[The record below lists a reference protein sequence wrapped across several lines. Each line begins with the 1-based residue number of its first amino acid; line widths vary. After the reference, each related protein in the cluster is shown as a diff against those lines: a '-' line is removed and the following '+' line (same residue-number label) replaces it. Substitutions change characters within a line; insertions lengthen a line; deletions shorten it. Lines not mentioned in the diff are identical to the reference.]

1 MNENRNEKIE
11 KYIKEHRSFG
21 KSLEQMIAEGYN
33 AKVLDDEDI
42 NYVLSFNTGFNK
54 EKFESFVNKSE
65 KEEDTMNEEE
75 IKKHIKGI
83 EENKDVISDAVYNH
97 KPEVL
102 AKLYNDGILNDNDL
116 KILSDT
122 SEYKVDGVKTVDLY
136 NEVKTISEQ
145 NKKQENEEQNL
156 SDLFKNQPILDKPNV
171 EALSDGKDV
180 IPPVGG
186 EIIENN
192 EDNNRLKVDPNTV
205 AENMDKIKAA
215 EEFKKAQEKAREV
228 VTKKEDKKEYVK
240 SFLDAAE
247 EYKKAKE
254 AAEAKKIEEER
265 KKQERNKL
273 YTKSGNKDKAE
284 NKEEPKYLHPL
295 KSFKINYVEPELLNI
310 DNDTLNSNILS
321 GYVNNFK
328 AEKEKRLDSL
338 NISLS
343 NNEVEQEKIEEE
355 INDLNHEKAMLEDY
369 NENGCYEELK
379 AATMIENKFEKA
391 SASSKIKAKKK
402 ENEERINDINALLRE
417 KFSLSESLK
426 NSYKEL
432 EAEQHDLNLE
442 LESFANTDS
451 EEEFRKEQTRILTE
465 LNEAIAKLEEKDFPN
480 LDNAKEY
487 TETQKEKYGE
497 DAEPSFE
504 DIEDTKRVYDL
515 LNEEK
520 LLLIRRRTAY
530 ENLLGSEVLE
540 HVNLNNEE
548 LDELNLKI
556 EEEISKLD
564 KMTEEEQ
571 SASILSLASLVNK
584 RDNIK
589 NELRL
594 NNGDNSSVKEQVNNS
609 IKKIDEKLAKI
620 DEAIKTVDYQ
630 NLYNAEQNN
639 NDFGEIIPS
648 FIVTDLHD
656 KSFYNNIL
664 TAIEKKHNINDND
677 AKDLV
682 GKIRNIKY
690 DKSGKIDVEDELKV
704 KRIMNEYNLSLSE
717 VYKYKDNLI
726 NWDAINANEEFLNG
740 QKEKKYFSRKRIIDS
755 LSVEE
760 REELL
765 NVPLKDENGNDRKS
779 IPELRSLADKYQ
791 ISPYS
796 LYSYVKSRKRK
807 FIGPML
813 VIKEKAFESKY
824 FNTPKKRA
832 CIIAAVIGV
841 GIFIGTLINNHL
853 FDKNAKDAGRDAMD
867 ADNETKYEQEI
878 QAEDGLATGE
888 EVNEFEV
895 GGQTYTTGSH
905 GGGVTGTSNNTVN
918 TDAGGNVEVDEE
930 FDHTGDTGVV
940 DETDPDQKPD
950 VPVDPEDP
958 EISVELPYLEEGGM
972 WQMSDGF
979 IKYDGTVVY
988 TGSDG
993 KTYTAKLSPEYFTYV
1008 DGKMYLTEDVFNALS
1023 NNNASIVDT
1032 INKGEIVLDD
1042 VKETEQDSNTNNSQV
1057 NDNNNNNSS
1066 NTSVN
1071 ETVFV
1076 KPAPET
1082 PGVGENVYPSTPITS
1097 SEEDK
1102 VNTPEESNENFNSE
1116 LPDVN
1121 EELNQGN
1128 ITEEEANRAEDSV
1141 LDYLNKGNSAETT
1154 STVEEKSRVT
1164 DELKKLKEEAIKHQ
1178 EAQKAA
1184 ESYVQEDITQENITQ
1199 ENITQENITQEN
1211 TSGMSR

>member
-11 KYIKEHRSFG
+11 KYINEHRSFG

-54 EKFESFVNKSE
+54 EKFESFVNKNE

-75 IKKHIKGI
+75 IKKHINGI
-83 EENKDVISDAVYNH
+83 QENKDVISDAVYNH

-171 EALSDGKDV
+171 EALSDGKNV
-180 IPPVGG
+180 IPPVGR

-205 AENMDKIKAA
+205 AENMDKIRAA

-228 VTKKEDKKEYVK
+228 VTKKEEEKEDVK
-240 SFLDAAE
+240 SFSDAAE
-247 EYKKAKE
+247 EYNKAKE

-265 KKQERNKL
+265 KKQERNKR
-273 YTKSGNKDKAE
+273 YTKSGNKDKIE
-284 NKEEPKYLHPL
+284 NKEEPEYLHPL

-310 DNDTLNSNILS
+310 DNDTLNSDILS

-328 AEKEKRLDSL
+328 AEKERRLDSL

-369 NENGCYEELK
+369 NENGYYEELK

-391 SASSKIKAKKK
+391 STSSKIKAKKK

-497 DAEPSFE
+497 DAELKSIFFE

-548 LDELNLKI
+548 LDELNSKI

-648 FIVTDLHD
+648 FIVTDLPAQD
-656 KSFYNNIL
+656 FYGNIL
-664 TAIEKKHNINDND
+664 NEIEKKHNIV
-677 AKDLV
+677 KDEDTFDLMD
-682 GKIRNIKY
+682 KIYDIKY
-690 DKSGKIDVEDELKV
+690 DETGKIDAEDELKV
-704 KRIMNEYNLSLSE
+704 KNIMDKYNLTLSE
-717 VYKYKDNLI
+717 VYKYKDALI
-726 NWDAINANEEFLNG
+726 NYDAIESDKKLLNG
-740 QKEKKYFSRKRIIDS
+740 KNEKLYFSQKRNIKNS
-755 LSVEE
+755 LSDKDMI
-760 REELL
+760 RLL
-765 NVPLKDENGNDRKS
+765 NIPLKDENGNDRES
-779 IPELRSLADKYQ
+779 IPELRSIAEKYH
-791 ISPYS
+791 ISPYL
-796 LYSYVKSRKRK
+796 LYSFAKSKNRKVA
-807 FIGPML
+807 GPIL
-813 VIKEKAFESKY
+813 VAEEKTLGDKIKGVLKR
-824 FNTPKKRA
+824 NWKKVVA
-832 CIIAAVIGV
+832 GVVVLGIGV
-841 GIFIGTLINNHL
+841 SSLLALRSCNS
-853 FDKNAKDAGRDAMD
+853 DKEARDAGRDAMD

-918 TDAGGNVEVDEE
+918 TGVGGNVTVDEE
-930 FDHTGDTGVV
+930 FDHSGDTGVV

-950 VPVDPEDP
+950 VPDTEDP
-958 EISVELPYLEEGGM
+958 EISVELPYLEEGEK

-1042 VKETEQDSNTNNSQV
+1042 VKETEQDTNTNNSQV

-1066 NTSVN
+1066 NTNVN
-1071 ETVFV
+1071 ETVIV

-1082 PGVGENVYPSTPITS
+1082 PGVGENVYPSTSITS
-1097 SEEDK
+1097 SEENKD
-1102 VNTPEESNENFNSE
+1102 NTPEESNENFNSK

-1128 ITEEEANRAEDSV
+1128 ITKEEANSAKDSV
-1141 LDYLNKGNSAETT
+1141 LDYLNQGNTNSVEPASTT
-1154 STVEEKSRVT
+1154 EKKSTSVT
-1164 DELKKLKEEAIKHQ
+1164 EDLNKLKELKEEAIKQQ
-1178 EAQKAA
+1178 EEQKAA
-1184 ESYVQEDITQENITQ
+1184 ELEVE
-1199 ENITQENITQEN
+1199 EN

>member
-11 KYIKEHRSFG
+11 KYINEHKSFG

-180 IPPVGG
+180 IPPVGR

-192 EDNNRLKVDPNTV
+192 EDNNRLKVDLKTV
-205 AENMDKIKAA
+205 AENMDKIKTA

-240 SFLDAAE
+240 SFSDAAE

-328 AEKEKRLDSL
+328 AEKERRLGSL

-355 INDLNHEKAMLEDY
+355 INNLNHEKAMLEDY

-497 DAEPSFE
+497 DAELKSIFFE

-520 LLLIRRRTAY
+520 LLLIRRTNAY
-530 ENLLGSEVLE
+530 
-540 HVNLNNEE
+540 
-548 LDELNLKI
+548 
-556 EEEISKLD
+556 
-564 KMTEEEQ
+564 
-571 SASILSLASLVNK
+571 
-584 RDNIK
+584 
-589 NELRL
+589 
-594 NNGDNSSVKEQVNNS
+594 
-609 IKKIDEKLAKI
+609 
-620 DEAIKTVDYQ
+620 
-630 NLYNAEQNN
+630 
-639 NDFGEIIPS
+639 
-648 FIVTDLHD
+648 
-656 KSFYNNIL
+656 
-664 TAIEKKHNINDND
+664 
-677 AKDLV
+677 
-682 GKIRNIKY
+682 
-690 DKSGKIDVEDELKV
+690 
-704 KRIMNEYNLSLSE
+704 
-717 VYKYKDNLI
+717 
-726 NWDAINANEEFLNG
+726 
-740 QKEKKYFSRKRIIDS
+740 
-755 LSVEE
+755 
-760 REELL
+760 
-765 NVPLKDENGNDRKS
+765 
-779 IPELRSLADKYQ
+779 
-791 ISPYS
+791 
-796 LYSYVKSRKRK
+796 
-807 FIGPML
+807 
-813 VIKEKAFESKY
+813 
-824 FNTPKKRA
+824 
-832 CIIAAVIGV
+832 
-841 GIFIGTLINNHL
+841 
-853 FDKNAKDAGRDAMD
+853 
-867 ADNETKYEQEI
+867 
-878 QAEDGLATGE
+878 
-888 EVNEFEV
+888 
-895 GGQTYTTGSH
+895 
-905 GGGVTGTSNNTVN
+905 
-918 TDAGGNVEVDEE
+918 
-930 FDHTGDTGVV
+930 
-940 DETDPDQKPD
+940 
-950 VPVDPEDP
+950 
-958 EISVELPYLEEGGM
+958 
-972 WQMSDGF
+972 
-979 IKYDGTVVY
+979 
-988 TGSDG
+988 
-993 KTYTAKLSPEYFTYV
+993 
-1008 DGKMYLTEDVFNALS
+1008 
-1023 NNNASIVDT
+1023 
-1032 INKGEIVLDD
+1032 
-1042 VKETEQDSNTNNSQV
+1042 
-1057 NDNNNNNSS
+1057 
-1066 NTSVN
+1066 
-1071 ETVFV
+1071 
-1076 KPAPET
+1076 
-1082 PGVGENVYPSTPITS
+1082 
-1097 SEEDK
+1097 
-1102 VNTPEESNENFNSE
+1102 
-1116 LPDVN
+1116 
-1121 EELNQGN
+1121 
-1128 ITEEEANRAEDSV
+1128 
-1141 LDYLNKGNSAETT
+1141 
-1154 STVEEKSRVT
+1154 
-1164 DELKKLKEEAIKHQ
+1164 
-1178 EAQKAA
+1178 
-1184 ESYVQEDITQENITQ
+1184 
-1199 ENITQENITQEN
+1199 
-1211 TSGMSR
+1211 

>member
-11 KYIKEHRSFG
+11 KYINEHRSFG

-54 EKFESFVNKSE
+54 EKFESFVNKNE

-171 EALSDGKDV
+171 EALSDGKNV
-180 IPPVGG
+180 IPPVGR
-186 EIIENN
+186 EIIEDN
-192 EDNNRLKVDPNTV
+192 EDNNRLKVDPYTV
-205 AENMDKIKAA
+205 AENIDKI
-215 EEFKKAQEKAREV
+215 KAREV
-228 VTKKEDKKEYVK
+228 VTKKEEDVK
-240 SFLDAAE
+240 SFSDAAE
-247 EYKKAKE
+247 KYKKAKK

-265 KKQERNKL
+265 KKQERNKR

-310 DNDTLNSNILS
+310 ENDTLNSDILS

-328 AEKEKRLDSL
+328 AEKERRLDSL

-355 INDLNHEKAMLEDY
+355 INNLNHEKAMLEDY
-369 NENGCYEELK
+369 NENGYYEELK

-451 EEEFRKEQTRILTE
+451 EEEFIKEQTRILTE

-497 DAEPSFE
+497 DAELKSIFFE

-548 LDELNLKI
+548 LDELNSKI

-630 NLYNAEQNN
+630 NLYNAVQNN

-648 FIVTDLHD
+648 FIVTDLPAQD
-656 KSFYNNIL
+656 FYGNIL
-664 TAIEKKHNINDND
+664 NEIEKKHNIV
-677 AKDLV
+677 KDEDTFDLMD
-682 GKIRNIKY
+682 KIYDIKY
-690 DKSGKIDVEDELKV
+690 DETGKIDAEDELKV
-704 KRIMNEYNLSLSE
+704 KNIMDKYNLTLSE
-717 VYKYKDNLI
+717 VYKYKDALI
-726 NWDAINANEEFLNG
+726 NYDAIESDKKLLNG
-740 QKEKKYFSRKRIIDS
+740 KNEKLYFSQKRNIKNS
-755 LSVEE
+755 LSDKDMI
-760 REELL
+760 RLL
-765 NVPLKDENGNDRKS
+765 NIPLKDENGNDRES
-779 IPELRSLADKYQ
+779 IPELRSIAEKYH
-791 ISPYS
+791 ISPYL
-796 LYSYVKSRKRK
+796 LYSFAKSKNRKAA
-807 FIGPML
+807 GPIL
-813 VIKEKAFESKY
+813 VAEEKTLGDKIKGVLKR
-824 FNTPKKRA
+824 NWKKVVA
-832 CIIAAVIGV
+832 GVVALGIGV
-841 GIFIGTLINNHL
+841 SSLLALRSCNS
-853 FDKNAKDAGRDAMD
+853 DKEARDAGRDAMN

-918 TDAGGNVEVDEE
+918 TGAGGNVEVNED
-930 FDHTGDTGVV
+930 FDHSGDTGVV

-1042 VKETEQDSNTNNSQV
+1042 VKETEQVNNTNNSQV
-1057 NDNNNNNSS
+1057 NDNSNNNTNS
-1066 NTSVN
+1066 NTNVN
-1071 ETVFV
+1071 ETVIV

-1097 SEEDK
+1097 SEEDYDP
-1102 VNTPEESNENFNSE
+1102 T
-1116 LPDVN
+1116 LPDV
-1121 EELNQGN
+1121 
-1128 ITEEEANRAEDSV
+1128 EEADLTNA
-1141 LDYLNKGNSAETT
+1141 K
-1154 STVEEKSRVT
+1154 
-1164 DELKKLKEEAIKHQ
+1164 KEEAINSVIDSVEEKNNLSDIQSALDKAKEDRAKALEQQ

-1184 ESYVQEDITQENITQ
+1184 ELEVQENTTQENT
-1199 ENITQENITQEN
+1199 TQEN
-1211 TSGMSR
+1211 TSRIIR

>member
-180 IPPVGG
+180 IPPVDR

-192 EDNNRLKVDPNTV
+192 EDNNRLKVDPKTV

-228 VTKKEDKKEYVK
+228 VTKKEEEKENVK
-240 SFLDAAE
+240 SFSDAAE
-247 EYKKAKE
+247 EYNKAKK

-265 KKQERNKL
+265 KKQERNKR

-310 DNDTLNSNILS
+310 DNDILNSDILS

-328 AEKEKRLDSL
+328 AEKERRLDSL

-355 INDLNHEKAMLEDY
+355 INNLNHEKAMLEDY
-369 NENGCYEELK
+369 NENGYYEELK

-391 SASSKIKAKKK
+391 SVSSKIKAKKK
-402 ENEERINDINALLRE
+402 ENEERINDINTLLRE

-497 DAEPSFE
+497 DAELKSIFFE

-648 FIVTDLHD
+648 FIVTDLPAQD
-656 KSFYNNIL
+656 FYGNIL
-664 TAIEKKHNINDND
+664 NEIEKKHNIV
-677 AKDLV
+677 KDEDTYDLMD
-682 GKIRNIKY
+682 KIYDIKY
-690 DKSGKIDVEDELKV
+690 DKTGKIDTEDELKV
-704 KRIMNEYNLSLSE
+704 KNIMDKYNLTLSE
-717 VYKYKDNLI
+717 VYKYKDALI
-726 NWDAINANEEFLNG
+726 NWTALLNDEKLLNG
-740 QKEKKYFSRKRIIDS
+740 KNEKLYFSQKRKIKSR
-755 LSVEE
+755 LSDKDMI
-760 REELL
+760 RLL
-765 NVPLKDENGNDRKS
+765 NIPLKDENGNDRES
-779 IPELRSLADKYQ
+779 IPELRSIADEYN
-791 ISPYS
+791 ISPYL
-796 LYSYVKSRKRK
+796 LYSFAKSKNRKAA
-807 FIGPML
+807 GPIL
-813 VIKEKAFESKY
+813 VTEEKTLGDKIKGVLKR
-824 FNTPKKRA
+824 NWKKVVA
-832 CIIAAVIGV
+832 
-841 GIFIGTLINNHL
+841 
-853 FDKNAKDAGRDAMD
+853 
-867 ADNETKYEQEI
+867 
-878 QAEDGLATGE
+878 
-888 EVNEFEV
+888 
-895 GGQTYTTGSH
+895 
-905 GGGVTGTSNNTVN
+905 
-918 TDAGGNVEVDEE
+918 
-930 FDHTGDTGVV
+930 GVV
-940 DETDPDQKPD
+940 
-950 VPVDPEDP
+950 
-958 EISVELPYLEEGGM
+958 
-972 WQMSDGF
+972 
-979 IKYDGTVVY
+979 
-988 TGSDG
+988 
-993 KTYTAKLSPEYFTYV
+993 A
-1008 DGKMYLTEDVFNALS
+1008 
-1023 NNNASIVDT
+1023 
-1032 INKGEIVLDD
+1032 
-1042 VKETEQDSNTNNSQV
+1042 
-1057 NDNNNNNSS
+1057 
-1066 NTSVN
+1066 
-1071 ETVFV
+1071 
-1076 KPAPET
+1076 
-1082 PGVGENVYPSTPITS
+1082 
-1097 SEEDK
+1097 
-1102 VNTPEESNENFNSE
+1102 
-1116 LPDVN
+1116 
-1121 EELNQGN
+1121 
-1128 ITEEEANRAEDSV
+1128 
-1141 LDYLNKGNSAETT
+1141 
-1154 STVEEKSRVT
+1154 
-1164 DELKKLKEEAIKHQ
+1164 
-1178 EAQKAA
+1178 
-1184 ESYVQEDITQENITQ
+1184 
-1199 ENITQENITQEN
+1199 
-1211 TSGMSR
+1211 

>member
-11 KYIKEHRSFG
+11 KYINEHKSFG

-180 IPPVGG
+180 IPPVGR

-240 SFLDAAE
+240 SFSDAAE
-247 EYKKAKE
+247 EYNKAKE

-265 KKQERNKL
+265 KKQERNKR

-310 DNDTLNSNILS
+310 DNDILNSDILS

-328 AEKEKRLDSL
+328 AEKERRLDSL

-355 INDLNHEKAMLEDY
+355 INNLNHEKAMLEDY
-369 NENGCYEELK
+369 NENGYYEELK

-497 DAEPSFE
+497 DAELKSIFFE

-648 FIVTDLHD
+648 FIVTDLPAQD
-656 KSFYNNIL
+656 FYGNIL
-664 TAIEKKHNINDND
+664 NEIEKKHNIV
-677 AKDLV
+677 KDEDTYDLMD
-682 GKIRNIKY
+682 KIYDIKY
-690 DKSGKIDVEDELKV
+690 DKTGKIDTEDELKV
-704 KRIMNEYNLSLSE
+704 KNIMDKYNLTLSE
-717 VYKYKDNLI
+717 VYKYKDALI
-726 NWDAINANEEFLNG
+726 NWTALLNDEKLLNG
-740 QKEKKYFSRKRIIDS
+740 KNEKLYFSQKRKIKSR
-755 LSVEE
+755 LSDKDMI
-760 REELL
+760 RLL
-765 NVPLKDENGNDRKS
+765 NIPLKDENGNDRES
-779 IPELRSLADKYQ
+779 IPELRSIADEYN
-791 ISPYS
+791 ISPYL
-796 LYSYVKSRKRK
+796 LYSFAKSKNRKAA
-807 FIGPML
+807 GPIL
-813 VIKEKAFESKY
+813 VTEEKTLGDKIKGVLKR
-824 FNTPKKRA
+824 NWKKVVA
-832 CIIAAVIGV
+832 GVVALGIGV
-841 GIFIGTLINNHL
+841 SSLL
-853 FDKNAKDAGRDAMD
+853 ALRSCDLDKDARDAGRDAMD

-888 EVNEFEV
+888 EVSEFEV

-1128 ITEEEANRAEDSV
+1128 ITEEEAKRAEDSV
-1141 LDYLNKGNSAETT
+1141 LDYLNQGNTNSVEPASTT
-1154 STVEEKSRVT
+1154 EKKSTSVT
-1164 DELKKLKEEAIKHQ
+1164 EDLNKLKELKEEAIKQQ

-1184 ESYVQEDITQENITQ
+1184 ELKVEK
-1199 ENITQENITQEN
+1199 N

>member
-1 MNENRNEKIE
+1 MNENRDEKI
-11 KYIKEHRSFG
+11 KKFINEHRSYG
-21 KSLEQMIAEGYN
+21 KSLEEMIAYGYN
-33 AKVLDDEDI
+33 IKELDDEDI
-42 NYVLSFNTGFNK
+42 KYAQNHYTNFNK
-54 EKFESFVNKSE
+54 EKCESFINKNE
-65 KEEDTMNEEE
+65 KEEDIMNEEE
-75 IKKHIKGI
+75 IEKHIDVLK
-83 EENKDVISDAVYNH
+83 ENKDIIGYAVLNH
-97 KPEVL
+97 KPELL
-102 AKLYNDGILNDNDL
+102 AKLYNDGIINDNDL
-116 KILSDT
+116 KILNQS
-122 SEYKVDGVKTVDLY
+122 SELKKDGEQVIDLY
-136 NEVKTISEQ
+136 SEVKTILEQ
-145 NKKQENEEQNL
+145 NKKQEKEEQNL
-156 SDLFKNQPILDKPNV
+156 SDLFKSQTNEYLEKKYNQPILDKPNV

-180 IPPVGG
+180 IPPVGR
-186 EIIENN
+186 EIIEDN
-192 EDNNRLKVDPNTV
+192 EDNNRLKVDPNTI
-205 AENMDKIKAA
+205 AENMDKIRAA

-228 VTKKEDKKEYVK
+228 VTKKEEEKENVK
-240 SFLDAAE
+240 PFSDAVE
-247 EYKKAKE
+247 EYKQAKE

-265 KKQERNKL
+265 KKQEKNKR

-284 NKEEPKYLHPL
+284 NKEEPEYLHPL

-310 DNDTLNSNILS
+310 DNDALNSDMIDTYIS
-321 GYVNNFK
+321 NFK
-328 AEKEKRLDSL
+328 ASKERRLDSL
-338 NISLS
+338 NISL
-343 NNEVEQEKIEEE
+343 NNNKTEQEKIEEE
-355 INDLNHEKAMLEDY
+355 INNLNHEKEMLETKIEEI
-369 NENGCYEELK
+369 NETLTDK
-379 AATMIENKFEKA
+379 KQ
-391 SASSKIKAKKK
+391 ASSNSEIEPYYELSTCNDRVKV
-402 ENEERINDINALLRE
+402 INDLLG
-417 KFSLSESLK
+417 KKIILLDSLK

-442 LESFANTDS
+442 IESFANADS
-451 EEEFRKEQTRILTE
+451 EEEFRKEHTRILTE
-465 LNEAIAKLEEKDFPN
+465 LNEAIAKLEVKDFPN
-480 LDNAKEY
+480 LDNAKE
-487 TETQKEKYGE
+487 KNGE
-497 DAEPSFE
+497 SVESKSE

-520 LLLIRRRTAY
+520 LLLIRRKTTY

-548 LDELNLKI
+548 LDELNSKI

-630 NLYNAEQNN
+630 DLYNAEQNN
-639 NDFGEIIPS
+639 NDFSEMIPP
-648 FIVTDLHD
+648 FIVTDLPD
-656 KSFYNNIL
+656 QDFYGNIL
-664 TAIEKKHNINDND
+664 REIENQHNIIKEEDTV
-677 AKDLV
+677 DLMN
-682 GKIRNIKY
+682 KIDDIKY
-690 DKSGKIDVEDELKV
+690 DKTGKIDAEDELKV
-704 KRIMNEYNLSLSE
+704 KNIMDKYNLTLSE
-717 VYKYKDNLI
+717 VYKYKDALI
-726 NWDAINANEEFLNG
+726 NYDAIESDKKLLNG
-740 QKEKKYFSRKRIIDS
+740 KNEKLYFSQKRNIKNS
-755 LSVEE
+755 LSDKDMI
-760 REELL
+760 RLL
-765 NVPLKDENGNDRKS
+765 NIPLKDENGNDRES
-779 IPELRSLADKYQ
+779 IPELRSLADEYN
-791 ISPYS
+791 ISPYL
-796 LYSYVKSRKRK
+796 LYSFAKSKNRK

-813 VIKEKAFESKY
+813 VIKEKAFESKLLDK
-824 FNTPKKRA
+824 PWKRVVA
-832 CIIAAVIGV
+832 GV
-841 GIFIGTLINNHL
+841 VALGIFVSSALLALKSCNS
-853 FDKNAKDAGRDAMD
+853 DKEARDAGRDAMN

-888 EVNEFEV
+888 EVNDFEV

-918 TDAGGNVEVDEE
+918 TGAGGNVEVNED
-930 FDHTGDTGVV
+930 FDHSGDTGVV

-1042 VKETEQDSNTNNSQV
+1042 VKETEQDTNTNNSQV

-1066 NTSVN
+1066 TSVN

-1076 KPAPET
+1076 EPAPAT

-1128 ITEEEANRAEDSV
+1128 ITEEEATSAEDSV
-1141 LDYLNKGNSAETT
+1141 LDYLNQGNTNSVEPASTT
-1154 STVEEKSRVT
+1154 EKKSTSVT
-1164 DELKKLKEEAIKHQ
+1164 EDLNKLKELKEEAIKQQ
-1178 EAQKAA
+1178 EEQKAA
-1184 ESYVQEDITQENITQ
+1184 ELEVE
-1199 ENITQENITQEN
+1199 EN